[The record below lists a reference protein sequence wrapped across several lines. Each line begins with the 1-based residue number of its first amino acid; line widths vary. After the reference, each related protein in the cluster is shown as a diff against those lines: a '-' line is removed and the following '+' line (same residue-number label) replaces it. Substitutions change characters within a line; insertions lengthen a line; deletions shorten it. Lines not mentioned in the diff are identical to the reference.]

1 MCHWVE
7 EAYIIWCSKKICKSE
22 LLWKILAWPLSKD
35 MSVLA
40 PVIDAFALGDSCYWR
55 SHTETVLHAC
65 LVSSCHAAALYPHAT
80 TCFSCPAP
88 PPQKKPPSSSSSSS
102 HWSYHFPSRSHNNP
116 SFSLNVTCHTQLF
129 STAKRVLLK
138 KTWNPFKSILLILK
152 MLKKPLQFKRG
163 ICHPDIGI
171 SNRNT
176 RLKTSNSLSVLLVC
190 LHNSCPVDALEFW
203 LIFYS
208 SVWKDFCN

>member
-1 MCHWVE
+1 MKGSKHSWDTIHLSSFRWLLQTQESWRASYCYICTGIWELSLQGELNVLKWGQMCHWVE

-22 LLWKILAWPLSKD
+22 LLWKILAWPLSKG

-40 PVIDAFALGDSCYWR
+40 PVTDAFALGDSCCWR

-65 LVSSCHAAALYPHAT
+65 LLSSCHAAALYPHAT

-88 PPQKKPPSSSSSSS
+88 PPQKKLPSSSSSSS

-129 STAKRVLLK
+129 STAKRAFIEK
-138 KTWNPFKSILLILK
+138 AWNPFKSILLILK
-152 MLKKPLQFKRG
+152 MLKKTPS
-163 ICHPDIGI
+163 I
-171 SNRNT
+171 
-176 RLKTSNSLSVLLVC
+176 
-190 LHNSCPVDALEFW
+190 
-203 LIFYS
+203 
-208 SVWKDFCN
+208 